1 MLHEVRGKKIYWN
14 KWRER
19 SSKSRYRNYKDE
31 PNKNFTNKEYNWK
44 LYLMNSIAE
53 WRGQKGVSE
62 LENKLIEMILSEQEG
77 QK

>member
-1 MLHEVRGKKIYWN
+1 MLHEVREKIFLN

-44 LYLMNSIAE
+44 LYLMNSIAA
-53 WRGQKGVSE
+53 WRGEKGVGE
-62 LENKLIEMILSEQEG
+62 LENKSIEVILSEQEG